1 MPSQKC
7 LVMGHPTLNQNVRNA
22 ALAFANAGVL
32 ESFHTTINTTRMA
45 MLPRGKV
52 FDEIKRRSLPK
63 KVSAVTHQHPFLELT
78 RIIGSRYL
86 GKLNLPTPSI
96 LQIYEQ
102 IDSAV
107 ARNITPSTTKI
118 YGYEDGS
125 KLSFRKAS
133 LEGIETVYELPTG
146 YWRAKEIIFNRDLE
160 LSESWWESSKG
171 FQTSQQQQENKD
183 LEISLSSQIIVASRF
198 TADTLKLSPQM
209 LPKLEVVPYG
219 SGLSRRNTAPIFNGN
234 RKLEILYVG
243 AITQRKGLAY
253 LFQAIKPLQN
263 SCNLTLIG
271 MNHAESQILTQNA
284 NRHIWHRSLPH
295 EAVLAKMRASDVLI
309 FPSLFEGF
317 GLVITEALS
326 QGLPVITT
334 TNTAGPDIISQGEN
348 GWIVPA
354 HNHRDIEEIL
364 ENIIQGD
371 LNLEDMKERAYLS
384 SQRRNW
390 RNYQKELFDA
400 VFG

>member
-1 MPSQKC
+1 MPLKEC

-32 ESFHTTINTTRMA
+32 EIFHTTIDTTSMTF
-45 MLPRGKV
+45 LPRGRL
-52 FDEIKRRSLPK
+52 FDEVKRRSLPK
-63 KVSAVTHQHPFLELT
+63 KVSDLTSQHPFLELN
-78 RIIGSRYL
+78 RLIGSRYL

-102 IDSAV
+102 IDKAM
-107 ARNITPSTTKI
+107 ARSVTPFTTKI
-118 YGYEDGS
+118 FGYEDGS
-125 KLSFRKAS
+125 KFSFVKAAS
-133 LEGIETVYELPTG
+133 EGIEAVYDLPTG
-146 YWRAKEIIFNRDLE
+146 YWRAKEVIFARDRE
-160 LSESWWESSKG
+160 NSETWWGASKS
-171 FQTSQQQQENKD
+171 FETSEEQQQNKD
-183 LEISLSSQIIVASRF
+183 LEVSLASKIIVASKF
-198 TADTLKLSPQM
+198 TANTLELSPHK
-209 LPKLEVVPYG
+209 LPNLQVVPYG
-219 SGLSRRNTAPIFNGN
+219 SGMPSRNIAPRLNGT

-271 MNHAESQILTQNA
+271 MDHSESQILTQNA
-284 NRHIWHRSLPH
+284 NQHTWHRSLPH
-295 EAVLAKMRASDVLI
+295 AEVLSKMRTSDVLV

-334 TNTAGPDIISQGEN
+334 TNTAGPDLISHGEN

-354 HNHRDIEEIL
+354 HDHGAIQELL
-364 ENIIQGD
+364 ESIIRGHA
-371 LNLEDMKERAYLS
+371 NLDDMKERAFVS
-384 SQRRNW
+384 SKRRNW
-390 RNYQKELFDA
+390 THYQKDVFNA